1 MILATPVSKGAA
13 KMMRIVLAG
22 VFASLLALM
31 AHAQEVLAP
40 NPAIEATIAGQFD
53 AFLAEDVATAWQFA
67 SPNIQRIFRDAQ
79 SFGRMVEQGYP
90 MVWAPA
96 EVAFI
101 DLQSFGGIIVQRVQV
116 IDQAGAVH
124 YLGYQMI
131 ETADGWKINGVQLLP
146 PPQVA
151 A

>member
-1 MILATPVSKGAA
+1 MLRS
-13 KMMRIVLAG
+13 
-22 VFASLLALM
+22 VFAGIFVSFFALM
-31 AHAQEVLAP
+31 ASAQEVLAP
-40 NPAIEATIAGQFD
+40 NPEIEATIAGQFD
-53 AFLAEDVATAWQFA
+53 AFLAEDVGAAWQFA

-79 SFGRMVEQGYP
+79 NFGRMVEQGYP

-96 EVAFI
+96 KVDFI
-101 DLQSFGGIIVQRVQV
+101 DLQSFGGILVQRVQV
-116 IDQAGAVH
+116 IDQAGNAH

-131 ETADGWKINGVQLLP
+131 QTEGGWKINGVQILP

>member
-1 MILATPVSKGAA
+1 MLRS
-13 KMMRIVLAG
+13 
-22 VFASLLALM
+22 VFAGIFVSFFPLM
-31 AHAQEVLAP
+31 ASAQEVLAP
-40 NPAIEATIAGQFD
+40 NPEIEATIAGQFD
-53 AFLAEDVATAWQFA
+53 AFLAEDVGAAWQFA

-79 SFGRMVEQGYP
+79 NFGRMVEQGYP

-96 EVAFI
+96 QVDFI
-101 DLQSFGGIIVQRVQV
+101 DLQSFGGILVQRVQV
-116 IDQAGAVH
+116 IDQAGNAH

-131 ETADGWKINGVQLLP
+131 QTEGGWKINGVQILP

>member
-1 MILATPVSKGAA
+1 MLRS
-13 KMMRIVLAG
+13 
-22 VFASLLALM
+22 VFAGIFVSFFALM
-31 AHAQEVLAP
+31 ASAQEVLAP
-40 NPAIEATIAGQFD
+40 NPEIEATIAGQFD
-53 AFLAEDVATAWQFA
+53 AFLAEDVGAAWQFA

-79 SFGRMVEQGYP
+79 NFGRMVEQGYP

-96 EVAFI
+96 QVDFI
-101 DLQSFGGIIVQRVQV
+101 DLQSFGGILVQRVQV
-116 IDQAGAVH
+116 IDQAGNAH

-131 ETADGWKINGVQLLP
+131 QTEGGWNINGVQILP

>member
-1 MILATPVSKGAA
+1 MLRS
-13 KMMRIVLAG
+13 
-22 VFASLLALM
+22 VFAGIFVSFFALI
-31 AHAQEVLAP
+31 ASAQEVLAP
-40 NPAIEATIAGQFD
+40 NPEIEATIAGQFD
-53 AFLAEDVATAWQFA
+53 AFLAEDVGAAWQFA

-79 SFGRMVEQGYP
+79 NFGRMVEQGYP

-96 EVAFI
+96 QVDFI
-101 DLQSFGGIIVQRVQV
+101 DLQSFGGILVQRVQV
-116 IDQAGAVH
+116 IDQAGNAH

-131 ETADGWKINGVQLLP
+131 QTEGGWKINGVQILP

>member
-1 MILATPVSKGAA
+1 MLRS
-13 KMMRIVLAG
+13 
-22 VFASLLALM
+22 VFAGIFVSFFALM
-31 AHAQEVLAP
+31 ASAQEVLAP
-40 NPAIEATIAGQFD
+40 NPEIEATIAGQFG
-53 AFLAEDVATAWQFA
+53 AFLAEGVGAAWQFA

-79 SFGRMVEQGYP
+79 NFGRMVEQGYP

-96 EVAFI
+96 QVDFI
-101 DLQSFGGIIVQRVQV
+101 DLQSFGGILVQRVQV
-116 IDQAGAVH
+116 IDQAGNAH

-131 ETADGWKINGVQLLP
+131 QTEGGWKINGVQILP

>member
-1 MILATPVSKGAA
+1 MLRS
-13 KMMRIVLAG
+13 
-22 VFASLLALM
+22 VFAGIFVSFFALM
-31 AHAQEVLAP
+31 ASAQEVLAP
-40 NPAIEATIAGQFD
+40 NPEIEATIAGQFD
-53 AFLAEDVATAWQFA
+53 AFLAEDVGAAWQLA

-79 SFGRMVEQGYP
+79 NFGRMVEQGYP

-96 EVAFI
+96 QVDFI
-101 DLQSFGGIIVQRVQV
+101 DLQSFGGILVQRVQV
-116 IDQAGAVH
+116 IDQAGNAH

-131 ETADGWKINGVQLLP
+131 QTEGGWKINGVQILP

>member
-1 MILATPVSKGAA
+1 MFRS
-13 KMMRIVLAG
+13 
-22 VFASLLALM
+22 VFAGIFGSFFALM
-31 AHAQEVLAP
+31 ASAQEVLAP
-40 NPAIEATIAGQFD
+40 NPEIEAAIAGQFD
-53 AFLAEDVATAWQFA
+53 AFLAEDVGTAWQFA

-79 SFGRMVEQGYP
+79 NFGRMVEQGYP

-96 EVAFI
+96 QVDFI
-101 DLQSFGGIIVQRVQV
+101 DLQSFGGILVQRVQV
-116 IDQAGAVH
+116 IDQAGNAH

-131 ETADGWKINGVQLLP
+131 QIEGGWKINGVQILP

>member
-1 MILATPVSKGAA
+1 MLRV
-13 KMMRIVLAG
+13 VLAG
-22 VFASLLALM
+22 IFAVCLTVM

-40 NPAIEATIAGQFD
+40 NPEIEATIAGQFD
-53 AFLAEDVATAWQFA
+53 AFLAEDVVTAWQFA
-67 SPNIQRIFRDAQ
+67 SPNIQRIFRDAET
-79 SFGRMVEQGYP
+79 FGRMVEQGYP

-96 EVAFI
+96 QVDFI
-101 DLQSFGGIIVQRVQV
+101 DLQSFAGILVQRVQV
-116 IDQAGAVH
+116 IDQAGIAH

-131 ETADGWKINGVQLLP
+131 QTDDGWKINGVQILP

>member
-1 MILATPVSKGAA
+1 MLR
-13 KMMRIVLAG
+13 MVLAG
-22 VFASLLALM
+22 IFASFFSLM
-31 AHAQEVLAP
+31 AHAQEALDP
-40 NPAIEATIAGQFD
+40 NPEIEAVIGGQFD

-67 SPNIQRIFRDAQ
+67 SPNIQRIFRDSQ
-79 SFGRMVEQGYP
+79 NFGRMVQQGYP

-96 EVAFI
+96 QVDFI
-101 DLQSFGGIIVQRVQV
+101 DLQSFGGILVQRVQV
-116 IDQAGAVH
+116 IDRAGNAH

-131 ETADGWKINGVQLLP
+131 QTENGWKINGVQILP